1 MYTRDMFDKECIE
14 MRDMLNKI
22 YYEESDKN
30 KKITIE
36 QIPDEVFTKLFEM
49 RINIKQADINCY
61 TEETHSDLMTV
72 YKFAD
77 IIYENK
83 NRMDKLLSDIANNT
97 IEQDSTLKQCETE
110 IYLCK
115 GFIIEY
121 LTVIYYFI
129 KDVAEKVQA
138 KEEPVRKRTI
148 IDIFKGFI
156 KKIKP

>member
-22 YYEESDKN
+22 YSEEPDKN

-83 NRMDKLLSDIANNT
+83 SRMDKLLSDITNNT

-115 GFIIEY
+115 GFIIYY
-121 LTVIYYFI
+121 LTVIYHFI
-129 KDVAEKVQA
+129 KDVADKAESNK
-138 KEEPVRKRTI
+138 EPVRK
-148 IDIFKGFI
+148 
-156 KKIKP
+156 KKE

>member
-1 MYTRDMFDKECIE
+1 MYTRDIFDKECIE
-14 MRDMLNKI
+14 LCDMLYKI
-22 YYEESDKN
+22 YSDESDKN

-49 RINIKQADINCY
+49 RINIKRADINCY
-61 TEETHSDLMTV
+61 TEETYRDLVTV
-72 YKFAD
+72 YKFSD

-83 NRMDKLLSDIANNT
+83 SRMDKLLSDIANNT

-115 GFIIEY
+115 VFIVDY
-121 LTVIYYFI
+121 FTVIYYFI
-129 KDVAEKVQA
+129 KDVAEKVQT
-138 KEEPVRKRTI
+138 KEEPVRKRII